1 MSENCDYIDSILRR
15 NGRDQQQRFNKIL
28 NPDSLKLHD
37 LDIEDW
43 MLFAYNFAKNV
54 NYFDNNSD
62 DVPVG
67 NWQDLF
73 RYFNFNEETIPLRGE
88 SDYEKIKNEITQT
101 LAEQEKDS
109 GVTPHFT
116 LFICFLRLLSFSQ
129 TRFNGL
135 TKRHLDFYYKEIL
148 KVEKLP
154 AHQDKVHLLFEIAKK
169 SASERIEEGTELDG
183 GKDKNGSKRV
193 FKTSEELVAN
203 KTSIALLK
211 NIYNHQED
219 GVNGIKRELKA
230 ANMANSF
237 DGNGEDFPEGQ
248 ADWWPFGYP
257 SSVDPYP
264 PLPNAKTGFSLTS
277 PLLELKEGERTIDI
291 LISYQ
296 VPANPGPDDPQPII
310 PFPAQSFP
318 FETLQDNITIFCSG
332 ESGWLGPY
340 ELENSSVLNP
350 GSMLLSFKI
359 ARDEPSVVNYNKEIH
374 LEDFDTK
381 HPVVRFLI
389 DQSSEDG
396 YDINRRLA
404 INTLN
409 SIKVDVNV
417 TDIVS
422 LELENDTGVLNVKKP
437 FYPFTTDPIKRS
449 NFIMNYPEVFR
460 KPWETIDIDIIWRD
474 TPDFD
479 NGFQDQYAYYDR
491 SDVNDTYFKF
501 TPAILNREIWND
513 KVKDSSIELFNSIDT
528 DTKIYK
534 TSFTY
539 DNPAVSS
546 NPTRFEL
553 GKNGPLRFSLDQSF
567 LQELYPTKYAL
578 AISKEILA
586 DPPTTP
592 PDPPVEP
599 QIPKEPYIPL
609 IETITMGYSAS
620 DTTTLKLIDGA
631 DNETQQKKYE
641 NNLIKLFHESPFGQY
656 EEHEYLKSKVL
667 EKNNE
672 KLEDNGSFLI
682 NHLVP
687 QHCRGGSLFIGLEN
701 AEIGQQVSLLI
712 QVLEGSENPLTISFE
727 GKERVEWSILCD
739 NHWKDLQ
746 NDILKNSTDNLLT
759 SGIVKFGIPKQVT
772 DQNTRLPRGYVW
784 LRARIHKNYDAVSKA
799 KTIHTQAVLAEF
811 EDRNNEL
818 SHLETGLPNGSISK
832 LITRVP
838 QIKSITQPYNSFDG
852 QPQES
857 DDAYYRRISERLRHK
872 NRAIT
877 LWDYENLVLQEFP
890 EIYQVK
896 CLNHTNVSSFLSPGN
911 VTLVVIPDTINK
923 NVFDIFQPRVSRAT
937 LNKVK
942 TFVNRL
948 NSMHVETEVI
958 NPTYEEVEISLAV
971 KFYDQYDENFYTK
984 QLSEDITQFLSPW
997 AFDTSRSI
1005 DFGVTL
1011 HRSVLIDY
1019 LEKLFYVDYLQDV
1032 VMKKNDENFLT
1043 SIEPSNPASIL
1054 VSAREHIVST
1064 DIEKCGNQEEKEIDT
1079 CQA

>member
-28 NPDSLKLHD
+28 NPDGLKLHD

-62 DVPVG
+62 DVPAG

-73 RYFNFNEETIPLRGE
+73 RYFSFKGETIPLRGE
-88 SDYEKIKNEITQT
+88 SDYQKIKNEITQT
-101 LAEQEKDS
+101 LAAQEKDS
-109 GVTPHFT
+109 IVTPHFT
-116 LFICFLRLLSFSQ
+116 LFVCFLKLLSLSQ
-129 TRFNGL
+129 KRFNGL

-169 SASERIEEGTELDG
+169 SASERIIEGTELDG
-183 GKDKNGSKRV
+183 GKDKNGSKRI

-203 KTSIALLK
+203 KASIALLK
-211 NIYNHQED
+211 NVYNHQED
-219 GVNGIKRELKA
+219 GTDGVKRELKA
-230 ANMANSF
+230 ANMANSL
-237 DGNGEDFPEGQ
+237 DGNGEDFPDGQ

-257 SSVDPYP
+257 SSVDTYP
-264 PLPNAKTGFSLTS
+264 ALPDAKTGFSLTS
-277 PLLELKEGERTIDI
+277 PLFELKEGERTINI
-291 LISYQ
+291 IVNHQ
-296 VPANPGPDDPQPII
+296 VPSSPGPDDPQPVI
-310 PFPAQSFP
+310 PLPPQNFSFDA
-318 FETLQDNITIFCSG
+318 LRDNISVYCSG

-340 ELENSSVLNP
+340 ELENSSELSQS
-350 GSMLLSFKI
+350 SMLLSFKI
-359 ARDEPSVVNYNKEIH
+359 ARDEPSVVNYDKKIH

-389 DQSSEDG
+389 DQSTEDG

-404 INTLN
+404 INTLS
-409 SIKVDVNV
+409 SIQVDVKV
-417 TDIVS
+417 TNIES

-437 FYPFTTDPIKRS
+437 FYPFTTSPIKRS
-449 NFIMNYPEVFR
+449 NFVMNYPEVFR
-460 KPWETIDIDIIWRD
+460 KPWNNIIIDITWKD
-474 TPDFD
+474 TPEVSFADHYQYYNVAGINDDYFTASRSVFV
-479 NGFQDQYAYYDR
+479 NGEYKPLTSNVDLF
-491 SDVNDTYFKF
+491 
-501 TPAILNREIWND
+501 I
-513 KVKDSSIELFNSIDT
+513 KDGQVYKANFSFANSNYEL
-528 DTKIYK
+528 Y
-534 TSFTY
+534 
-539 DNPAVSS
+539 
-546 NPTRFEL
+546 
-553 GKNGPLRFSLDQSF
+553 KNGPLRLSLNTSF

-578 AISKEILA
+578 AISKEILI
-586 DPPTTP
+586 DPP

-609 IETITMGYSAS
+609 IETITMEYNASA
-620 DTTTLKLIDGA
+620 TTTLELIDGA
-631 DNETQQKKYE
+631 DNETQQKNYE

-656 EEHEYLKSKVL
+656 EEHEYLKKRVL
-667 EKNNE
+667 EKNDE
-672 KLEDNGSFLI
+672 SLENNISFLT

-784 LRARIHKNYDAVSKA
+784 LRARIHKNYDAVSKV

-818 SHLETGLPNGSISK
+818 SHLETGLPDGTISK

-857 DDAYYRRISERLRHK
+857 DEAYYRRISERLRHK

-896 CLNHTNVSSFLSPGN
+896 CLNHTNASSFLSPGD

-942 TFVNRL
+942 AFINRL

-1032 VMKKNDENFLT
+1032 VMKKNGENFIT

-1054 VSAREHIVST
+1054 VSARKHIVST
-1064 DIEKCGNQEEKEIDT
+1064 DIEECGNQEEKEIDT
-1079 CQA
+1079 CQV